1 MRENHFLTLN
11 RALNGAM
18 LAAVLL
24 TSSNVFAAEIA
35 SPESVG
41 MSSAALNSATARLQK
56 HIDDG
61 EIAGVVAAVA
71 RDGKLVYQVALGKLD
86 RERDADMPEDAL
98 FRIYSMSRE
107 ITSVAAL
114 RLFEEGAFKFDDPV
128 SKYLPE
134 FSDQRVLLNSEST
147 DLEATRP
154 RVGEMTIGHLLTH
167 TSGLGSRSS
176 ALYRENNVRD
186 RAQSLDAM
194 VSKAARVP
202 LFQDPGTEFRYGI
215 HATII
220 GKLIEVWSG
229 QPFEEYLQQNLL
241 APLGMTSTLFWAEGN
256 DADRLAQLYRP
267 EAGELSPYA
276 IETMPWT
283 QRPVLVEG
291 GVGLLSSVPDYVRF
305 AQMVLDR
312 GKIPGTEERILSE
325 STAALMYENAVPE
338 AAMPIGDSRYWLGS
352 GWSLGG
358 FNVVLDPSPLC
369 PLVTVAIGLV
379 RRALAFLSILSKAL
393 SLLSWRRSR
402 PRMAEDSERTLVT
415 LSMRRLLK
423 DASLACAFRMA
434 AMLRI
439 FTKREG

>member
-24 TSSNVFAAEIA
+24 TYSSVFAAEIA

-86 RERDADMPEDAL
+86 RERDADMREDAL

-154 RVGEMTIGHLLTH
+154 RVGEMTIAHLLTH

-267 EAGELSPYA
+267 EAGDLSPYA
-276 IETMPWT
+276 IETVPWT

-305 AQMVLDR
+305 SQMILDR
-312 GKIPGTEERILSE
+312 GKIPGTEERVLSE
-325 STAALMYENAVPE
+325 ATAALIYENAVPE

-358 FNVVLDPSPLC
+358 FNVVLDPSTYAYPVSKSTIWWDGSAGTRFFID
-369 PLVTVAIGLV
+369 PIEGTVIVIMAQVSPSNGGGFRENFSHLVDAAIIE
-379 RRALAFLSILSKAL
+379 RR
-393 SLLSWRRSR
+393 
-402 PRMAEDSERTLVT
+402 
-415 LSMRRLLK
+415 
-423 DASLACAFRMA
+423 
-434 AMLRI
+434 
-439 FTKREG
+439 

>member
-11 RALNGAM
+11 HALNGAM

-229 QPFEEYLQQNLL
+229 QPCEEYLQQNLL

-358 FNVVLDPSPLC
+358 FNVVLDPSTYAYPVSKSTIWWDGSAGTRFFID
-369 PLVTVAIGLV
+369 PIEGTVIVIMAQVSPSNGGGFRENFSHLVDAAIIE
-379 RRALAFLSILSKAL
+379 RR
-393 SLLSWRRSR
+393 
-402 PRMAEDSERTLVT
+402 
-415 LSMRRLLK
+415 
-423 DASLACAFRMA
+423 
-434 AMLRI
+434 
-439 FTKREG
+439 

>member
-1 MRENHFLTLN
+1 MRKNHFLTQN

-24 TSSNVFAAEIA
+24 TSSSVFAAEIA

-61 EIAGVVAAVA
+61 DIAGVVAAVA

-134 FSDQRVLLNSEST
+134 FSYQRVLLNAEST
-147 DLEATRP
+147 DLSATRP
-154 RVGEMTIGHLLTH
+154 RIGEMTIGHLLTH

-229 QPFEEYLQQNLL
+229 QPFEDYLQQNLL
-241 APLGMTSTLFWAEGN
+241 TPLGMTSTLFWTEGDMAN
-256 DADRLAQLYRP
+256 RLAQLYRP
-267 EAGELSPYA
+267 EAGELRPYA
-276 IETMPWT
+276 IESVPWT

-291 GVGLLSSVPDYVRF
+291 GVGLLSSVPDFVRF
-305 AQMVLDR
+305 SQMVLDR
-312 GKIPGTEERILSE
+312 GRIPGTEDRIFSE
-325 STAALMYENAVPE
+325 ATAALMYENAVPD
-338 AAMPIGDSRYWLGS
+338 AAMPIGESRYWLGS

-358 FNVVLDPSPLC
+358 FNVVLDPSTYAYPVSKGTIWWDGSAGTRFFID
-369 PLVTVAIGLV
+369 PIEGTVIVIMAQVSPSTGGGFRENFSHLVDAAIIE
-379 RRALAFLSILSKAL
+379 RR
-393 SLLSWRRSR
+393 
-402 PRMAEDSERTLVT
+402 
-415 LSMRRLLK
+415 
-423 DASLACAFRMA
+423 
-434 AMLRI
+434 
-439 FTKREG
+439 

>member
-24 TSSNVFAAEIA
+24 TSSSVFAAEIA

-61 EIAGVVAAVA
+61 DIAGVVAAVA

-86 RERDADMPEDAL
+86 RERDADMQEDAL

-154 RVGEMTIGHLLTH
+154 RVGEMTIAHLLTH

-267 EAGELSPYA
+267 EAGDLSPYA
-276 IETMPWT
+276 IETVPWT

-291 GVGLLSSVPDYVRF
+291 GVGLLSSVPEYVRF
-305 AQMVLDR
+305 SQMVLDR

-325 STAALMYENAVPE
+325 ATAALMYENAVPE

-358 FNVVLDPSPLC
+358 FNVVLDPSTYAYPVSKSTIWWDGSAGTRFFID
-369 PLVTVAIGLV
+369 PIEGTVIVIMAQVSPSNGGGFRENFSHLVDAAIIE
-379 RRALAFLSILSKAL
+379 RR
-393 SLLSWRRSR
+393 
-402 PRMAEDSERTLVT
+402 
-415 LSMRRLLK
+415 
-423 DASLACAFRMA
+423 
-434 AMLRI
+434 
-439 FTKREG
+439 

>member
-24 TSSNVFAAEIA
+24 TYSSVFAAEIA

-312 GKIPGTEERILSE
+312 GKTPGTEERILSE
-325 STAALMYENAVPE
+325 ATAALMYENAVSE
-338 AAMPIGDSRYWLGS
+338 AAMPISGSRYWLGS

-358 FNVVLDPSPLC
+358 FNVVLDPSTYAYPVSKGTIWWDGSAGTRFFID
-369 PLVTVAIGLV
+369 PIEGTVIVIMAQVSPSNGGGFRENFSHLVDAAIIE
-379 RRALAFLSILSKAL
+379 RR
-393 SLLSWRRSR
+393 
-402 PRMAEDSERTLVT
+402 
-415 LSMRRLLK
+415 
-423 DASLACAFRMA
+423 
-434 AMLRI
+434 
-439 FTKREG
+439 

>member
-1 MRENHFLTLN
+1 MRKNHFLTQN

-61 EIAGVVAAVA
+61 DIAGVVAAVA

-134 FSDQRVLLNSEST
+134 FSDQRVLLNAEST
-147 DLEATRP
+147 DLSATRP
-154 RVGEMTIGHLLTH
+154 RIGEMTIGHLLTH

-229 QPFEEYLQQNLL
+229 QPFEDYLQQNLL
-241 APLGMTSTLFWAEGN
+241 TPLGMTSTLFWAEGDMAN
-256 DADRLAQLYRP
+256 RLAQLYRP
-267 EAGELSPYA
+267 EAGELRPYA
-276 IETMPWT
+276 IESVPWT

-291 GVGLLSSVPDYVRF
+291 GVGLLSSVPDFVRF
-305 AQMVLDR
+305 SQMVLDR
-312 GKIPGTEERILSE
+312 GRIPGTEDRIFSE
-325 STAALMYENAVPE
+325 ATAALMYENAVPD
-338 AAMPIGDSRYWLGS
+338 AAMPIGESRYWLGS

-358 FNVVLDPSPLC
+358 FNVVLDPSTYAYPVSKGTIWWDGSAGTRFFID
-369 PLVTVAIGLV
+369 PIEGTVIVIMAQVSPSTGGGFRENFSHLVDAAIIE
-379 RRALAFLSILSKAL
+379 RR
-393 SLLSWRRSR
+393 
-402 PRMAEDSERTLVT
+402 
-415 LSMRRLLK
+415 
-423 DASLACAFRMA
+423 
-434 AMLRI
+434 
-439 FTKREG
+439 

>member
-86 RERDADMPEDAL
+86 RERGADMPEDAL

-358 FNVVLDPSPLC
+358 FNVALDPSTYAYPVSKGTIWWDGSAGTRFFID
-369 PLVTVAIGLV
+369 PIEGTVIVIMAQVSPSNGGGFRENFSHLVDAAIIE
-379 RRALAFLSILSKAL
+379 RR
-393 SLLSWRRSR
+393 
-402 PRMAEDSERTLVT
+402 
-415 LSMRRLLK
+415 
-423 DASLACAFRMA
+423 
-434 AMLRI
+434 
-439 FTKREG
+439 

>member
-41 MSSAALNSATARLQK
+41 MSRAALNSATARLQK

-86 RERDADMPEDAL
+86 RERYADMPEDAL

-154 RVGEMTIGHLLTH
+154 RVAEMTIGHLLTH

-358 FNVVLDPSPLC
+358 FNVVLDPSTYAYPVSKGTIWWDGSAGTRFFID
-369 PLVTVAIGLV
+369 PIEGTVIVIMAQVSPSNGGGFRENFSHLVDAAIIE
-379 RRALAFLSILSKAL
+379 RR
-393 SLLSWRRSR
+393 
-402 PRMAEDSERTLVT
+402 
-415 LSMRRLLK
+415 
-423 DASLACAFRMA
+423 
-434 AMLRI
+434 
-439 FTKREG
+439 

>member
-24 TSSNVFAAEIA
+24 TSSSVFAAEIA

-41 MSSAALNSATARLQK
+41 MSSAALKSETARLQK

-61 EIAGVVAAVA
+61 DIAGVVAAVA

-86 RERDADMPEDAL
+86 RERDADMQEDAL

-154 RVGEMTIGHLLTH
+154 RVGEMSIAHLLTH

-267 EAGELSPYA
+267 EAGDLSPYA
-276 IETMPWT
+276 IETVPWT

-305 AQMVLDR
+305 SQMVLDR

-325 STAALMYENAVPE
+325 ATAALMYENAVPE

-358 FNVVLDPSPLC
+358 FNVVLDPSTYAYPVSKSTIWWDGSAGTRFFID
-369 PLVTVAIGLV
+369 PIEGTVIVIMAQVSPSNGGGFRENFSHLVDAAIIE
-379 RRALAFLSILSKAL
+379 RR
-393 SLLSWRRSR
+393 
-402 PRMAEDSERTLVT
+402 
-415 LSMRRLLK
+415 
-423 DASLACAFRMA
+423 
-434 AMLRI
+434 
-439 FTKREG
+439 

>member
-24 TSSNVFAAEIA
+24 TYSSVFAAEIA

-86 RERDADMPEDAL
+86 RERDADMREDAL

-114 RLFEEGAFKFDDPV
+114 RLFEEGAFNFDDPV

-154 RVGEMTIGHLLTH
+154 RVGEMTIAHLLTH

-194 VSKAARVP
+194 VSKAAQVP

-276 IETMPWT
+276 IETVPWT

-305 AQMVLDR
+305 SQMILDR

-325 STAALMYENAVPE
+325 ATAALIYENAVPE

-358 FNVVLDPSPLC
+358 FNVVLDPSKYAYPVSKGTIWWDGSAGTRFFID
-369 PLVTVAIGLV
+369 PIEGTVIVIMAQVSPSNGGGFRENFSHLVDAAIIE
-379 RRALAFLSILSKAL
+379 RR
-393 SLLSWRRSR
+393 
-402 PRMAEDSERTLVT
+402 
-415 LSMRRLLK
+415 
-423 DASLACAFRMA
+423 
-434 AMLRI
+434 
-439 FTKREG
+439 

>member
-305 AQMVLDR
+305 SQMVLDR

-325 STAALMYENAVPE
+325 ATAALMYENAVPE

-358 FNVVLDPSPLC
+358 FNVVLDPSTYAYPVSKGTIWWDGSAGTRFFID
-369 PLVTVAIGLV
+369 PIEGTVIVIMAQVSPSNGGGFRENFSHLVDAAIIE
-379 RRALAFLSILSKAL
+379 RR
-393 SLLSWRRSR
+393 
-402 PRMAEDSERTLVT
+402 
-415 LSMRRLLK
+415 
-423 DASLACAFRMA
+423 
-434 AMLRI
+434 
-439 FTKREG
+439 

>member
-24 TSSNVFAAEIA
+24 TYSSVFAAEIA

-86 RERDADMPEDAL
+86 RERDADMREDAL

-114 RLFEEGAFKFDDPV
+114 RLFEEGAFNFDDPV

-154 RVGEMTIGHLLTH
+154 RVGEMTIAHLLTH

-194 VSKAARVP
+194 VSKAAQVP

-241 APLGMTSTLFWAEGN
+241 APLWMTSTLFWAEGN

-276 IETMPWT
+276 IETVPWT

-305 AQMVLDR
+305 SQMILDR

-325 STAALMYENAVPE
+325 ATAALIYENAVPE

-358 FNVVLDPSPLC
+358 FNVVLDPSTYAYPVSKGTIWWDGSAGTRFFID
-369 PLVTVAIGLV
+369 PIEGTVIVIMAQVSPSNGGGFRENFSHLVDAAIIE
-379 RRALAFLSILSKAL
+379 RR
-393 SLLSWRRSR
+393 
-402 PRMAEDSERTLVT
+402 
-415 LSMRRLLK
+415 
-423 DASLACAFRMA
+423 
-434 AMLRI
+434 
-439 FTKREG
+439 

>member
-24 TSSNVFAAEIA
+24 TYSSVFAAEIA

-86 RERDADMPEDAL
+86 GERDADMQEDAL

-134 FSDQRVLLNSEST
+134 FSDQRVLLNAEST
-147 DLEATRP
+147 DLSATRP
-154 RVGEMTIGHLLTH
+154 RIGEMTIGHLLTH

-194 VSKAARVP
+194 VSKAAQVP

-276 IETMPWT
+276 IETVPWT

-305 AQMVLDR
+305 SQMVLDR

-325 STAALMYENAVPE
+325 ATAALIYENAVPE

-358 FNVVLDPSPLC
+358 FNVVLDPSTYAYPVSKSTIWWDGSAGTRFFID
-369 PLVTVAIGLV
+369 PIEGTVIVIMAQVSPSNGGGFRENFSHLVDAAIIE
-379 RRALAFLSILSKAL
+379 RR
-393 SLLSWRRSR
+393 
-402 PRMAEDSERTLVT
+402 
-415 LSMRRLLK
+415 
-423 DASLACAFRMA
+423 
-434 AMLRI
+434 
-439 FTKREG
+439 

>member
-24 TSSNVFAAEIA
+24 TSSSVFAAEIA

-86 RERDADMPEDAL
+86 RERDADMREDAL

-114 RLFEEGAFKFDDPV
+114 RLFEEGAFNFDDPV

-154 RVGEMTIGHLLTH
+154 RVGEMTIAHLLTH

-194 VSKAARVP
+194 VSKAAQVP

-267 EAGELSPYA
+267 EAGDLSPYA
-276 IETMPWT
+276 IETVPWT

-305 AQMVLDR
+305 SQMILDR

-325 STAALMYENAVPE
+325 ATAALIYENAVPE

-358 FNVVLDPSPLC
+358 FNVVLDPSTYAYPVSKSTIWWDGSAGTRFFID
-369 PLVTVAIGLV
+369 PIEGTVIVIMAQVSPSNGGGFRENFSHLVDAAIIE
-379 RRALAFLSILSKAL
+379 RR
-393 SLLSWRRSR
+393 
-402 PRMAEDSERTLVT
+402 
-415 LSMRRLLK
+415 
-423 DASLACAFRMA
+423 
-434 AMLRI
+434 
-439 FTKREG
+439 

>member
-41 MSSAALNSATARLQK
+41 MSRAALNSATARLQK

-86 RERDADMPEDAL
+86 REREADMREDAL

-154 RVGEMTIGHLLTH
+154 RVAEMTIGHLLTH

-358 FNVVLDPSPLC
+358 FNVALDPSTYAYPVSKGTIWWDGSAGTRFFID
-369 PLVTVAIGLV
+369 PIEGTVIVIMAQVSPSNGGGFRENFSHLVDAAIIE
-379 RRALAFLSILSKAL
+379 RR
-393 SLLSWRRSR
+393 
-402 PRMAEDSERTLVT
+402 
-415 LSMRRLLK
+415 
-423 DASLACAFRMA
+423 
-434 AMLRI
+434 
-439 FTKREG
+439 

>member
-1 MRENHFLTLN
+1 MRENHFLTRN

-24 TSSNVFAAEIA
+24 TYSSVFAAEIA

-86 RERDADMPEDAL
+86 RERDADMREDAL

-114 RLFEEGAFKFDDPV
+114 RLFEEGAFNFDDPV

-154 RVGEMTIGHLLTH
+154 RVGEMTIAHLLTH

-267 EAGELSPYA
+267 EAGDLSPYA
-276 IETMPWT
+276 IETVPWT

-305 AQMVLDR
+305 SQMVLDR

-325 STAALMYENAVPE
+325 ATAALMYENAVPE

-358 FNVVLDPSPLC
+358 FNVVLDPSTYAYPVSKSTIWWDGSAGTRFFID
-369 PLVTVAIGLV
+369 PIEGTVIVIMAQVSPSNGGGFRENFSHLVDAAIIE
-379 RRALAFLSILSKAL
+379 RR
-393 SLLSWRRSR
+393 
-402 PRMAEDSERTLVT
+402 
-415 LSMRRLLK
+415 
-423 DASLACAFRMA
+423 
-434 AMLRI
+434 
-439 FTKREG
+439 

>member
-24 TSSNVFAAEIA
+24 TYSSVFAAEIA

-86 RERDADMPEDAL
+86 RERDADMREDAL

-114 RLFEEGAFKFDDPV
+114 RLFEEGAFNFDDPV

-154 RVGEMTIGHLLTH
+154 RVGEMTIAHLLTH

-276 IETMPWT
+276 IETVPWT

-305 AQMVLDR
+305 SQMILDR

-325 STAALMYENAVPE
+325 ATAALIYENAVPE

-358 FNVVLDPSPLC
+358 FNVVLDPSTYAYPVSKSTIWWDGSAGTRFFID
-369 PLVTVAIGLV
+369 PIEGTVIVIMAQVSPSNGGGFRENFSHLVDAAIIE
-379 RRALAFLSILSKAL
+379 RR
-393 SLLSWRRSR
+393 
-402 PRMAEDSERTLVT
+402 
-415 LSMRRLLK
+415 
-423 DASLACAFRMA
+423 
-434 AMLRI
+434 
-439 FTKREG
+439 

>member
-24 TSSNVFAAEIA
+24 TYSSVFAAEIA

-325 STAALMYENAVPE
+325 ATAALMYENAVPE
-338 AAMPIGDSRYWLGS
+338 AAMPIGGSRYWLGS

-358 FNVVLDPSPLC
+358 FNVVLDPSTYAYPVSKGTIWWDGSAGTRFFID
-369 PLVTVAIGLV
+369 PIEGTVIVIMAQVSPSNGGGFRENFSHLVDAAIIE
-379 RRALAFLSILSKAL
+379 RR
-393 SLLSWRRSR
+393 
-402 PRMAEDSERTLVT
+402 
-415 LSMRRLLK
+415 
-423 DASLACAFRMA
+423 
-434 AMLRI
+434 
-439 FTKREG
+439 

>member
-24 TSSNVFAAEIA
+24 TYSSVFAAEIA

-86 RERDADMPEDAL
+86 RERDADMREDAL

-114 RLFEEGAFKFDDPV
+114 RLFEEGAFNFDDPV

-154 RVGEMTIGHLLTH
+154 RVGEMTIAHLLTH

-276 IETMPWT
+276 IETVPWT

-305 AQMVLDR
+305 SQMILDR

-325 STAALMYENAVPE
+325 ATAALIYENAVPE

-358 FNVVLDPSPLC
+358 FNVVLDPSTYAYPVSKGTIWWDGSAGTRFFID
-369 PLVTVAIGLV
+369 PIEGTVIVIMAQVSPSNGGGFRENFSHLVDAAIIE
-379 RRALAFLSILSKAL
+379 RR
-393 SLLSWRRSR
+393 
-402 PRMAEDSERTLVT
+402 
-415 LSMRRLLK
+415 
-423 DASLACAFRMA
+423 
-434 AMLRI
+434 
-439 FTKREG
+439 

>member
-24 TSSNVFAAEIA
+24 TYSSVFAAEIA

-86 RERDADMPEDAL
+86 RERDADMREDAL

-154 RVGEMTIGHLLTH
+154 RVGEMTIAHLLTH

-194 VSKAARVP
+194 VSKAAQVP

-276 IETMPWT
+276 IETVPWT
-283 QRPVLVEG
+283 QQPVLVEG

-305 AQMVLDR
+305 SQMILDR

-325 STAALMYENAVPE
+325 ATAALIYENAVPE

-358 FNVVLDPSPLC
+358 FNVVLDPSTYAYPVSKGTIWWDGSAGTRFFID
-369 PLVTVAIGLV
+369 PIEGTVIVIMAQVSPSNGGGFRENFSHLVDAAIIE
-379 RRALAFLSILSKAL
+379 RR
-393 SLLSWRRSR
+393 
-402 PRMAEDSERTLVT
+402 
-415 LSMRRLLK
+415 
-423 DASLACAFRMA
+423 
-434 AMLRI
+434 
-439 FTKREG
+439 

>member
-24 TSSNVFAAEIA
+24 AYSSVFAAEIA

-86 RERDADMPEDAL
+86 RERDADMREDAL
-98 FRIYSMSRE
+98 FRIYSMTRE

-114 RLFEEGAFKFDDPV
+114 RLFEEGAFNFDDPV

-154 RVGEMTIGHLLTH
+154 RVGEMTIAHLLTH

-276 IETMPWT
+276 IETVPWT
-283 QRPVLVEG
+283 QQPVLVEG

-305 AQMVLDR
+305 SQMILDR

-325 STAALMYENAVPE
+325 ATAALIYENAVPE

-358 FNVVLDPSPLC
+358 FNVVLDPSTYAYPVSKGTIWWDGSAGTRFFID
-369 PLVTVAIGLV
+369 PIEGTVIVIMAQVSPSNGGGFRENFSHLVDAAIIE
-379 RRALAFLSILSKAL
+379 RR
-393 SLLSWRRSR
+393 
-402 PRMAEDSERTLVT
+402 
-415 LSMRRLLK
+415 
-423 DASLACAFRMA
+423 
-434 AMLRI
+434 
-439 FTKREG
+439 

>member
-24 TSSNVFAAEIA
+24 TYSSVFAAEIA

-86 RERDADMPEDAL
+86 RERDADMREDAL

-114 RLFEEGAFKFDDPV
+114 RLFEEGAFNFDDPV

-276 IETMPWT
+276 IETVPWT

-305 AQMVLDR
+305 SQMVLDR

-325 STAALMYENAVPE
+325 ATAALMYENAVPE

-358 FNVVLDPSPLC
+358 FNVVLDPSTYAYPVSKGTIWWDGSAGTRFFID
-369 PLVTVAIGLV
+369 PIEGTVIVIMAQVSPSNGGGFRENFSHLVDAAIIE
-379 RRALAFLSILSKAL
+379 RR
-393 SLLSWRRSR
+393 
-402 PRMAEDSERTLVT
+402 
-415 LSMRRLLK
+415 
-423 DASLACAFRMA
+423 
-434 AMLRI
+434 
-439 FTKREG
+439 

>member
-35 SPESVG
+35 SPESLG

-86 RERDADMPEDAL
+86 RERDADMREDAL

-154 RVGEMTIGHLLTH
+154 RVGEMTIAHLLTH

-276 IETMPWT
+276 IETVPWT

-305 AQMVLDR
+305 SQMVLDR

-325 STAALMYENAVPE
+325 ATAALIYENAVPE

-358 FNVVLDPSPLC
+358 FNVVLDPSTYAYPVSKGTIWWDGSAGTRFFID
-369 PLVTVAIGLV
+369 PIEGTVIVIMAQVSPSNGGGFRENFSHLVDAAIIE
-379 RRALAFLSILSKAL
+379 RR
-393 SLLSWRRSR
+393 
-402 PRMAEDSERTLVT
+402 
-415 LSMRRLLK
+415 
-423 DASLACAFRMA
+423 
-434 AMLRI
+434 
-439 FTKREG
+439 

>member
-24 TSSNVFAAEIA
+24 TSSSVFAAEIA

-86 RERDADMPEDAL
+86 RERDADMREDAL

-267 EAGELSPYA
+267 EAGDLSPYA
-276 IETMPWT
+276 IETVPWT

-305 AQMVLDR
+305 SQMVLDR

-325 STAALMYENAVPE
+325 ATAALMYENAVPE

-358 FNVVLDPSPLC
+358 FNVVLDPSTYAYPVSKSTIWWDGSAGTRFFID
-369 PLVTVAIGLV
+369 PIEGTVIVIMAQVSPSNGGGFRENFSHLVDAAIIE
-379 RRALAFLSILSKAL
+379 RR
-393 SLLSWRRSR
+393 
-402 PRMAEDSERTLVT
+402 
-415 LSMRRLLK
+415 
-423 DASLACAFRMA
+423 
-434 AMLRI
+434 
-439 FTKREG
+439 

>member
-24 TSSNVFAAEIA
+24 TYSSVFAAEIA

-41 MSSAALNSATARLQK
+41 MSSAAVNSVTARLQK

-86 RERDADMPEDAL
+86 RERDADMREDAL

-114 RLFEEGAFKFDDPV
+114 RLFEEGAFNFDDPV

-154 RVGEMTIGHLLTH
+154 RVGEMTIAHLLTH

-267 EAGELSPYA
+267 EAGDLSPYA
-276 IETMPWT
+276 IETVPWT

-305 AQMVLDR
+305 SQMVLDR

-325 STAALMYENAVPE
+325 ATAALMYENAVPE

-358 FNVVLDPSPLC
+358 FNVVLDPSTYAYPVSKSTIWWDGSAGTRFFID
-369 PLVTVAIGLV
+369 PIEGTVIVIMAQVSPSNGGGFRENFSHLVDAAIIE
-379 RRALAFLSILSKAL
+379 RR
-393 SLLSWRRSR
+393 
-402 PRMAEDSERTLVT
+402 
-415 LSMRRLLK
+415 
-423 DASLACAFRMA
+423 
-434 AMLRI
+434 
-439 FTKREG
+439 

>member
-24 TSSNVFAAEIA
+24 TSSSVFAAEIA

-86 RERDADMPEDAL
+86 RERDADMREDAL

-114 RLFEEGAFKFDDPV
+114 RLFEEGAFNFDDPV

-154 RVGEMTIGHLLTH
+154 RVGEMSIAHLLTH

-267 EAGELSPYA
+267 EAGDLSPYA
-276 IETMPWT
+276 IETVPWT

-305 AQMVLDR
+305 SQMVLDR

-325 STAALMYENAVPE
+325 ATAALMYENAVPE

-358 FNVVLDPSPLC
+358 FNVVLDPSTYAYPVSKSTIWWDGSAGTRFFID
-369 PLVTVAIGLV
+369 PIEGTVIVIMAQVSPSNGGGFRENFSHLVDAAIIE
-379 RRALAFLSILSKAL
+379 RR
-393 SLLSWRRSR
+393 
-402 PRMAEDSERTLVT
+402 
-415 LSMRRLLK
+415 
-423 DASLACAFRMA
+423 
-434 AMLRI
+434 
-439 FTKREG
+439 

>member
-24 TSSNVFAAEIA
+24 TYSSVFAAEIA

-61 EIAGVVAAVA
+61 DIAGVVAAVA

-86 RERDADMPEDAL
+86 RERDADMREDAL

-114 RLFEEGAFKFDDPV
+114 RLFEEGAFNFDDPV

-154 RVGEMTIGHLLTH
+154 RVGEMTIAHLLTH

-358 FNVVLDPSPLC
+358 FNVVLDPSTYAYPVSKSTIWWDGSAGTRFFID
-369 PLVTVAIGLV
+369 PIEGAVIVIMAQVSPSNGGGFRENFSHLVDAAIIE
-379 RRALAFLSILSKAL
+379 RR
-393 SLLSWRRSR
+393 
-402 PRMAEDSERTLVT
+402 
-415 LSMRRLLK
+415 
-423 DASLACAFRMA
+423 
-434 AMLRI
+434 
-439 FTKREG
+439 

>member
-24 TSSNVFAAEIA
+24 TYSSVFAAEIA

-86 RERDADMPEDAL
+86 RERDADMREDAL

-114 RLFEEGAFKFDDPV
+114 RLFEEGAFNFDDPV

-154 RVGEMTIGHLLTH
+154 RVGEMTIAHLLTH

-267 EAGELSPYA
+267 EAGDLSPYA
-276 IETMPWT
+276 IETVPWT

-305 AQMVLDR
+305 SQMILDR

-325 STAALMYENAVPE
+325 ATAALMYENAVPE

-358 FNVVLDPSPLC
+358 FNVVLDPSTYAYPVSKSTIWWDGSAGTRFFID
-369 PLVTVAIGLV
+369 PIEGTVIVIMAQVSPSNGGGFRENFSHLVDAAIIE
-379 RRALAFLSILSKAL
+379 RR
-393 SLLSWRRSR
+393 
-402 PRMAEDSERTLVT
+402 
-415 LSMRRLLK
+415 
-423 DASLACAFRMA
+423 
-434 AMLRI
+434 
-439 FTKREG
+439 

>member
-24 TSSNVFAAEIA
+24 TYSSVFAVEIA

-86 RERDADMPEDAL
+86 RERDADMREDAL

-114 RLFEEGAFKFDDPV
+114 RLFEEGAFNFDDPV

-154 RVGEMTIGHLLTH
+154 RVGEMTIAHLLTH

-267 EAGELSPYA
+267 EAGDLSPYA
-276 IETMPWT
+276 IETVPWT

-305 AQMVLDR
+305 SQMVLDR

-325 STAALMYENAVPE
+325 ATAALMYENAVPE

-358 FNVVLDPSPLC
+358 FNVVLDPSTYAYPVSKSTIWWDGSAGTRFFID
-369 PLVTVAIGLV
+369 PIEGTVIVIMAQVSPSNGGGFRENFSHLVDAAIIE
-379 RRALAFLSILSKAL
+379 RR
-393 SLLSWRRSR
+393 
-402 PRMAEDSERTLVT
+402 
-415 LSMRRLLK
+415 
-423 DASLACAFRMA
+423 
-434 AMLRI
+434 
-439 FTKREG
+439 

>member
-24 TSSNVFAAEIA
+24 TYSSVFAAEIA

-86 RERDADMPEDAL
+86 RERDADMREDAL

-114 RLFEEGAFKFDDPV
+114 RLFEEGAFNFDDPV

-154 RVGEMTIGHLLTH
+154 RVGEMTIAHLLTH

-276 IETMPWT
+276 IETVPWT

-305 AQMVLDR
+305 SQMVLDR

-325 STAALMYENAVPE
+325 ATAALIYENAVPE

-358 FNVVLDPSPLC
+358 FNVVLDPSTYAYPVSKGTIWWDGSAGTRFFID
-369 PLVTVAIGLV
+369 PIEGTVIVIMAQVSPSNGGGFRENFSHLVDAAIIE
-379 RRALAFLSILSKAL
+379 RR
-393 SLLSWRRSR
+393 
-402 PRMAEDSERTLVT
+402 
-415 LSMRRLLK
+415 
-423 DASLACAFRMA
+423 
-434 AMLRI
+434 
-439 FTKREG
+439 

>member
-229 QPFEEYLQQNLL
+229 QPCEEYLQQNLL

-312 GKIPGTEERILSE
+312 GKIPGTEKRILSE
-325 STAALMYENAVPE
+325 ATAALMYENAVPE

-358 FNVVLDPSPLC
+358 FNVALDPSTYAYPVSKGTIWWDGSAGTRFFID
-369 PLVTVAIGLV
+369 PIEGTVIVIMAQVSPSNGGGFRENFSHLVDAAIIE
-379 RRALAFLSILSKAL
+379 RR
-393 SLLSWRRSR
+393 
-402 PRMAEDSERTLVT
+402 
-415 LSMRRLLK
+415 
-423 DASLACAFRMA
+423 
-434 AMLRI
+434 
-439 FTKREG
+439 

>member
-24 TSSNVFAAEIA
+24 TYSSVFAAEIA

-114 RLFEEGAFKFDDPV
+114 RLFEEDAFKFDDPV

-215 HATII
+215 HATIT

-267 EAGELSPYA
+267 EAGELNPYA

-305 AQMVLDR
+305 AQMILDR

-325 STAALMYENAVPE
+325 ATAALMYENAVPE
-338 AAMPIGDSRYWLGS
+338 AAMPIGGSRYWLGS

-358 FNVVLDPSPLC
+358 FNVVLDPSTYAYPVSKGTIWWDGSAGTRFFID
-369 PLVTVAIGLV
+369 PIEGTVIVIMAQVSPSNGGGFRENFSHLVDAAIIE
-379 RRALAFLSILSKAL
+379 RR
-393 SLLSWRRSR
+393 
-402 PRMAEDSERTLVT
+402 
-415 LSMRRLLK
+415 
-423 DASLACAFRMA
+423 
-434 AMLRI
+434 
-439 FTKREG
+439 

>member
-24 TSSNVFAAEIA
+24 TYSSVFAAEIA

-86 RERDADMPEDAL
+86 RERDADMREDAL

-305 AQMVLDR
+305 SQMVLDR

-325 STAALMYENAVPE
+325 ATAALMYENAVPG

-358 FNVVLDPSPLC
+358 FNVVLDPSTYAYPVSKGTIWWDGSAGTRFFID
-369 PLVTVAIGLV
+369 PIEGTVIVIMAQVSPSNGGGFRENFSHLVDAAIIE
-379 RRALAFLSILSKAL
+379 RR
-393 SLLSWRRSR
+393 
-402 PRMAEDSERTLVT
+402 
-415 LSMRRLLK
+415 
-423 DASLACAFRMA
+423 
-434 AMLRI
+434 
-439 FTKREG
+439 

>member
-24 TSSNVFAAEIA
+24 TCSSVFAAEIA

-86 RERDADMPEDAL
+86 RERDADMREDAL

-114 RLFEEGAFKFDDPV
+114 RLFEEGAFNFDDPV

-134 FSDQRVLLNSEST
+134 FSDQRVLLNAEST
-147 DLEATRP
+147 DLSATRP
-154 RVGEMTIGHLLTH
+154 RIGEMTIGHLLTH

-229 QPFEEYLQQNLL
+229 QPFEDYLQQNLL
-241 APLGMTSTLFWAEGN
+241 TPLGMTSTLFWAEGDMAN
-256 DADRLAQLYRP
+256 RLAQLYRP
-267 EAGELSPYA
+267 EAGELRPYA
-276 IETMPWT
+276 IESVPWT

-291 GVGLLSSVPDYVRF
+291 GVGLLSSVPDFVRF
-305 AQMVLDR
+305 SQMVLDR
-312 GKIPGTEERILSE
+312 GRIPGTEDRIFSE
-325 STAALMYENAVPE
+325 ATAALMYENAVPD
-338 AAMPIGDSRYWLGS
+338 AAMPIGESRYWLGS

-358 FNVVLDPSPLC
+358 FNVVLDPSTYAYPVSKGTIWWDGSAGTRFFVD
-369 PLVTVAIGLV
+369 PIEGTVIVIMAQVSPSTGGGFRENFSHLVDAAIIE
-379 RRALAFLSILSKAL
+379 RR
-393 SLLSWRRSR
+393 
-402 PRMAEDSERTLVT
+402 
-415 LSMRRLLK
+415 
-423 DASLACAFRMA
+423 
-434 AMLRI
+434 
-439 FTKREG
+439 

>member
-1 MRENHFLTLN
+1 
-11 RALNGAM
+11 
-18 LAAVLL
+18 
-24 TSSNVFAAEIA
+24 
-35 SPESVG
+35 

-61 EIAGVVAAVA
+61 DIAGVVAAVA

-154 RVGEMTIGHLLTH
+154 RVGEMTIAHLLTH

-267 EAGELSPYA
+267 EAGDLSPYA
-276 IETMPWT
+276 IETVPWT

-305 AQMVLDR
+305 SQMVLDR

-325 STAALMYENAVPE
+325 ATAALMYENAVPE

-358 FNVVLDPSPLC
+358 FNVVLDPSTYAYPVSKSTIWWDGSAGTRFFID
-369 PLVTVAIGLV
+369 PIEGTVIVIMAQVSPSNGGGFRENFSHLVDAAIIE
-379 RRALAFLSILSKAL
+379 RR
-393 SLLSWRRSR
+393 
-402 PRMAEDSERTLVT
+402 
-415 LSMRRLLK
+415 
-423 DASLACAFRMA
+423 
-434 AMLRI
+434 
-439 FTKREG
+439 

>member
-1 MRENHFLTLN
+1 MRKNHFLTLN

-24 TSSNVFAAEIA
+24 TSSSVFAAEIA

-61 EIAGVVAAVA
+61 DIAGVVAAVA

-86 RERDADMPEDAL
+86 RERDADMQEDAL

-154 RVGEMTIGHLLTH
+154 RVGEMSIAHLLTH

-267 EAGELSPYA
+267 EAGDLSPYA
-276 IETMPWT
+276 IETVPWT

-305 AQMVLDR
+305 SQMVLDR

-325 STAALMYENAVPE
+325 ATAALMYENAVPE

-358 FNVVLDPSPLC
+358 FNVVLDPSTYAYPVSKSTIWWDGSAGTRFFID
-369 PLVTVAIGLV
+369 PIEGTVIVIMAQVSPSNGGGFRENFSHLVDAAIIE
-379 RRALAFLSILSKAL
+379 RR
-393 SLLSWRRSR
+393 
-402 PRMAEDSERTLVT
+402 
-415 LSMRRLLK
+415 
-423 DASLACAFRMA
+423 
-434 AMLRI
+434 
-439 FTKREG
+439 

>member
-154 RVGEMTIGHLLTH
+154 RAGEMTIGHLLTH

-229 QPFEEYLQQNLL
+229 QPCEEYLQQNLL

-325 STAALMYENAVPE
+325 ATAALMYENAVPE

-358 FNVVLDPSPLC
+358 FNVALDPSTYAYPVSKGTIWWDGSAGTRFFID
-369 PLVTVAIGLV
+369 PIEGTVIVIMAQVSPSNGGGFRENFSHLVDAAIIE
-379 RRALAFLSILSKAL
+379 RR
-393 SLLSWRRSR
+393 
-402 PRMAEDSERTLVT
+402 
-415 LSMRRLLK
+415 
-423 DASLACAFRMA
+423 
-434 AMLRI
+434 
-439 FTKREG
+439 

>member
-24 TSSNVFAAEIA
+24 TYSSVFAAEIA

-86 RERDADMPEDAL
+86 RERDADMREDAL

-114 RLFEEGAFKFDDPV
+114 RLFEEGAFNFDDPV

-154 RVGEMTIGHLLTH
+154 RVGEMTIAHLLTH

-267 EAGELSPYA
+267 EAGDLSPYA
-276 IETMPWT
+276 IETVPWT

-305 AQMVLDR
+305 SQMILDR

-325 STAALMYENAVPE
+325 ATAALMYENAVPE

-358 FNVVLDPSPLC
+358 FNVVLDPSTYAYPVSKGTIWWDGSAGTRFFID
-369 PLVTVAIGLV
+369 PIEGTVIVIMAQVSPSNGGGFRENFSHLVDAAIIE
-379 RRALAFLSILSKAL
+379 RR
-393 SLLSWRRSR
+393 
-402 PRMAEDSERTLVT
+402 
-415 LSMRRLLK
+415 
-423 DASLACAFRMA
+423 
-434 AMLRI
+434 
-439 FTKREG
+439 

>member
-41 MSSAALNSATARLQK
+41 MSRAALNSATARLQK

-154 RVGEMTIGHLLTH
+154 RVAEMTIGHLLTH

-229 QPFEEYLQQNLL
+229 QPCEEYLQQNLL

-325 STAALMYENAVPE
+325 ATAALMYENAVPE

-352 GWSLGG
+352 AGTRFFIDPIEGTVIVIMAQVSPSNGGG
-358 FNVVLDPSPLC
+358 FRENFSH
-369 PLVTVAIGLV
+369 LVDAAIIE
-379 RRALAFLSILSKAL
+379 RR
-393 SLLSWRRSR
+393 
-402 PRMAEDSERTLVT
+402 
-415 LSMRRLLK
+415 
-423 DASLACAFRMA
+423 
-434 AMLRI
+434 
-439 FTKREG
+439 

>member
-358 FNVVLDPSPLC
+358 FNVALDPSTYAYPVSKGTIWWDGSAGTRFFID
-369 PLVTVAIGLV
+369 PIEGTVIVIMAQVSPSNGGGFRENFSHLVDAAIIE
-379 RRALAFLSILSKAL
+379 RR
-393 SLLSWRRSR
+393 
-402 PRMAEDSERTLVT
+402 
-415 LSMRRLLK
+415 
-423 DASLACAFRMA
+423 
-434 AMLRI
+434 
-439 FTKREG
+439 